1 MNYVGIDH
9 HRQYSHLTVMDQEGQ
24 VLRSGRVPNVQVEIE
39 KFLEGLEVV
48 EAVIETGRSSYT
60 MVDVLDEMGV
70 AVKIA
75 HPNEVKAIARAKI
88 KTDKRDSEVLAHLL
102 RMKMIPEVYRRSQ
115 ENRQAQRVLRQRAF
129 YVSAM
134 TALKNR
140 VHAFL
145 AQQREE
151 VREEVAR
158 ETNIFSERG
167 RKMLL
172 GLDLARGEK
181 RLLEALLKTYRHLE
195 TRIEESTALVEKL
208 YEEIRE
214 AQLIRT
220 IPGFG
225 KYLAVLVVVEIAD
238 INRFADAAH
247 LHAYAGVIPS
257 THSSGDRTH
266 HGKIIRAGNRWLRWA
281 AVEAVWPGIRADF
294 DLRCFY
300 ERLARNKGP
309 NKAKVATA
317 RRLLTIIYKVLKEGG
332 ITLRIGDNSAALRNS
347 LMGLRRPHWRI
358 G

>member
-9 HRQYSHLTVMDQEGQ
+9 HRQYSHLTLMDQTGQ
-24 VLRSGRVPNVQVEIE
+24 VLRSGRVPNLQAEIA
-39 KFLEGLEVV
+39 KFLEGF
-48 EAVIETGRSSYT
+48 EAVQAVLETGRSSYT
-60 MVDVLDEMGV
+60 MVDVLEEMGV

-102 RMKMIPEVYRRSQ
+102 RMNMVPEVYRRSV
-115 ENRQAQRVLRQRAF
+115 EDRKAQRVLRQRAF

-145 AQQREE
+145 AQQRED

-158 ETNIFSERG
+158 ETNIFSAKG
-167 RKMLL
+167 QKVLL
-172 GLDLARGEK
+172 GLDMARGEK

-208 YEEIRE
+208 YEESRE
-214 AQLIRT
+214 AQLVRT

-225 KYLAVLVVVEIAD
+225 KFLSVLVTVEIAD
-238 INRFADAAH
+238 LARFADPAH

-266 HGKIIRAGNRWLRWA
+266 HGKIVRAGNRWLRWA
-281 AVEAVWPGIRADF
+281 AVEAVWPAIRADF

-300 ERLARNKGP
+300 ERLARGKGA

-317 RRLLTIIYKVLKEGG
+317 RRLLTIIYKVLKEG
-332 ITLRIGDNSAALRNS
+332 RNYIAY
-347 LMGLRRPHWRI
+347 RR
-358 G
+358 

>member
-1 MNYVGIDH
+1 
-9 HRQYSHLTVMDQEGQ
+9 
-24 VLRSGRVPNVQVEIE
+24 
-39 KFLEGLEVV
+39 
-48 EAVIETGRSSYT
+48 
-60 MVDVLDEMGV
+60 
-70 AVKIA
+70 
-75 HPNEVKAIARAKI
+75 
-88 KTDKRDSEVLAHLL
+88 
-102 RMKMIPEVYRRSQ
+102 
-115 ENRQAQRVLRQRAF
+115 
-129 YVSAM
+129 VSAM

-167 RKMLL
+167 RKMIL
-172 GLDLARGEK
+172 GLALAPREK

-195 TRIEESTALVEKL
+195 TRIGESTALVEKL
-208 YEEIRE
+208 YEESRE

-225 KYLAVLVVVEIAD
+225 KYLAVLVVVKIAD

-266 HGKIIRAGNRWLRWA
+266 HGKIVRPGNHWVRWA
-281 AVEAVWPGIRADF
+281 AVEAVWPGIRADY
-294 DLRCFY
+294 DLRCFF
-300 ERLARNKGP
+300 ERLARGKGA

-317 RRLLTIIYKVLKEGG
+317 WRLLTIIYKVWKEG
-332 ITLRIGDNSAALRNS
+332 RNYIAY
-347 LMGLRRPHWRI
+347 RR
-358 G
+358 

>member
-9 HRQYSHLTVMDQEGQ
+9 HRQYSHVTVMDQHGR
-24 VLRSGRVPNVQVEIE
+24 VLRCGRVPNVQVEIE
-39 KFLEGLEVV
+39 KFLEGLEAV

-60 MVDVLDEMGV
+60 MVDVLEEMGM

-75 HPNEVKAIARAKI
+75 HPHEVKAIARAQI
-88 KTDKRDSEVLAHLL
+88 KTDKRDSEVLAQLL
-102 RMKMIPEVYRRSQ
+102 RMNMVPEVYRRSP
-115 ENRQAQRVLRQRAF
+115 ENRRAQRVLRQRAF

-145 AQQREE
+145 AQQKEE
-151 VREEVAR
+151 VRQEAAR
-158 ETNIFSERG
+158 ETNIFSVKG
-167 RKMLL
+167 QKMLL
-172 GLDLARGEK
+172 GLDLSREEK
-181 RLLEALLKTYRHLE
+181 SLLAALLKTYRHLE
-195 TRIEESTALVEKL
+195 TRIEESTALVGRL
-208 YEEIRE
+208 YEQIRE

-225 KYLAVLVVVEIAD
+225 KYLAVLVAVEIAD
-238 INRFADAAH
+238 LNRFADAAH

-266 HGKIIRAGNRWLRWA
+266 HGKIVRAGNRWLRWA
-281 AVEAVWPGIRADF
+281 VVEAVWPAIRADF
-294 DLRCFY
+294 DLRRFY

-317 RRLLTIIYKVLKEGG
+317 RRLLTIIYKVWKEG
-332 ITLRIGDNSAALRNS
+332 RNYIAY
-347 LMGLRRPHWRI
+347 RR
-358 G
+358 

>member
-9 HRQYSHLTVMDQEGQ
+9 HRQYSHMTVMDQRGE
-24 VLRSGRVPNVQVEIE
+24 VLRSGRVPNLQGEIE
-39 KFLEGLEVV
+39 KFLEGLEKM

-60 MVDVLDEMGV
+60 MVDVLEEMGV

-102 RMKMIPEVYRRSQ
+102 RMNMIPEVYRRSVD
-115 ENRQAQRVLRQRAF
+115 NRRAQRVLRQRAF

-151 VREEVAR
+151 VQGKVAR
-158 ETNIFSERG
+158 ETNIFSVKG
-167 RKMLL
+167 QKVLL
-172 GLDLARGEK
+172 GLDLTRGEK

-195 TRIEESTALVEKL
+195 TRIAESTALVKKL
-208 YEEIRE
+208 YEESRE

-225 KYLAVLVVVEIAD
+225 KYLAVLVAVEIAD
-238 INRFADAAH
+238 LSRFSDAAH

-266 HGKIIRAGNRWLRWA
+266 RGKIIRAGNRWLRWA

-300 ERLARNKGP
+300 ERLARNKGA

-317 RRLLTIIYKVLKEGG
+317 RRLLTIIYKVWKEQ
-332 ITLRIGDNSAALRNS
+332 RNYIPY
-347 LMGLRRPHWRI
+347 RR
-358 G
+358 

>member
-1 MNYVGIDH
+1 M
-9 HRQYSHLTVMDQEGQ
+9 
-24 VLRSGRVPNVQVEIE
+24 
-39 KFLEGLEVV
+39 
-48 EAVIETGRSSYT
+48 SY
-60 MVDVLDEMGV
+60 
-70 AVKIA
+70 
-75 HPNEVKAIARAKI
+75 EVKAIARAKI

-102 RMKMIPEVYRRSQ
+102 RMNMIPEVYRRST

-151 VREEVAR
+151 IREEVAR
-158 ETNIFSERG
+158 ETNIFSEKG
-167 RKMLL
+167 QKV
-172 GLDLARGEK
+172 
-181 RLLEALLKTYRHLE
+181 LLKTYRHLE
-195 TRIEESTALVEKL
+195 TRIGESKAYVEKL

-214 AQLIRT
+214 AQFIRT

-225 KYLAVLVVVEIAD
+225 KYLSVLVAVEIAD
-238 INRFADAAH
+238 LTRFTDAAH

-257 THSSGDRTH
+257 IHSSGDRTH
-266 HGKIIRAGNRWLRWA
+266 YGKIIKAGNRWLRWA

-300 ERLARNKGP
+300 ERLARGKGA

-317 RRLLTIIYKVLKEGG
+317 RRLLTIIYKVWKEG
-332 ITLRIGDNSAALRNS
+332 RNYIAY
-347 LMGLRRPHWRI
+347 RR
-358 G
+358 

>member
-1 MNYVGIDH
+1 M
-9 HRQYSHLTVMDQEGQ
+9 
-24 VLRSGRVPNVQVEIE
+24 
-39 KFLEGLEVV
+39 

-60 MVDVLDEMGV
+60 MVDVLEELGV

-75 HPNEVKAIARAKI
+75 HPDEVKAIARAKI

-102 RMKMIPEVYRRSQ
+102 RMNMIPEVYRRSA
-115 ENRQAQRVLRQRAF
+115 ENRQSQRVLRQRAF

-145 AQQREE
+145 AQE
-151 VREEVAR
+151 REEVAR
-158 ETNIFSERG
+158 ETNIFSV
-167 RKMLL
+167 KSQKVLL
-172 GLDLARGEK
+172 GLDLSRGEK

-208 YEEIRE
+208 YEESRE

-225 KYLAVLVVVEIAD
+225 KYLAVLVAVEIAD
-238 INRFADAAH
+238 LSRFSDAAH

-257 THSSGDRTH
+257 IHSSGDKTH

-281 AVEAVWPGIRADF
+281 AVEAVWPAVRADF

-300 ERLARNKGP
+300 ERLSRAKGA

-317 RRLLTIIYKVLKEGG
+317 RRLLTIIFKVWKEQ
-332 ITLRIGDNSAALRNS
+332 RNYIPY
-347 LMGLRRPHWRI
+347 RR
-358 G
+358 

>member
-1 MNYVGIDH
+1 M
-9 HRQYSHLTVMDQEGQ
+9 VMDREGQ
-24 VLRSGRVPNVQVEIE
+24 TIRSGRVANVRVEIE
-39 KFLEGLEVV
+39 KFLEGLEAV
-48 EAVIETGRSSYT
+48 EAVIETGRSSYA
-60 MVDVLDEMGV
+60 MVDVLEEMGV
-70 AVKIA
+70 PVKIA
-75 HPNEVKAIARAKI
+75 HPHEVKAIARAQI

-102 RMKMIPEVYRRSQ
+102 RMNMVPEVYRRSR

-140 VHAFL
+140 VYAFL

-167 RKMLL
+167 RKRLL
-172 GLDLARGEK
+172 GLALMGDEK
-181 RLLEALLKTYRHLE
+181 RRLEALLKTYRHLE
-195 TRIEESTALVEKL
+195 TRIGESAALIEKL
-208 YEEIRE
+208 YEESRE

-220 IPGFG
+220 IPGLG
-225 KYLAVLVVVEIAD
+225 KHLAVLVAVETAEIT
-238 INRFADAAH
+238 RFADAAH

-266 HGKIIRAGNRWLRWA
+266 HGKIVRAGNRWLRWA

-300 ERLARNKGP
+300 ERPARAKGA

-317 RRLLTIIYKVLKEGG
+317 RRLLTIIYKVWKEG
-332 ITLRIGDNSAALRNS
+332 RNYIAY
-347 LMGLRRPHWRI
+347 RR
-358 G
+358 

>member
-1 MNYVGIDH
+1 
-9 HRQYSHLTVMDQEGQ
+9 VMDHEGQ
-24 VLRSGRVPNVQVEIE
+24 VLRSGRVPNLRAEIE
-39 KFLEGLEVV
+39 KFLEGLEAV
-48 EAVIETGRSSYT
+48 EGVIETGRSSYT

-102 RMKMIPEVYRRSQ
+102 RMNMVPEVYRRSV

-129 YVSAM
+129 YVRAM

-140 VHAFL
+140 VYAFL

-151 VREEVAR
+151 IREEVAR
-158 ETNIFSERG
+158 EINIFSEKGQRV
-167 RKMLL
+167 LL
-172 GLDLARGEK
+172 GLELAPREK

-195 TRIEESTALVEKL
+195 TRIGESTVFVEKL
-208 YEEIRE
+208 YEESRE

-225 KYLAVLVVVEIAD
+225 KYLAVLVAVEVAD
-238 INRFADAAH
+238 IARFTDAAH

-266 HGKIIRAGNRWLRWA
+266 HGKIVRAGNRWLRWA

-294 DLRCFY
+294 DLRYFF
-300 ERLARNKGP
+300 ERLTRNKGA

-317 RRLLTIIYKVLKEGG
+317 RRLLTIIYKVLKEG
-332 ITLRIGDNSAALRNS
+332 RNYIAY
-347 LMGLRRPHWRI
+347 RR
-358 G
+358 

>member
-24 VLRSGRVPNVQVEIE
+24 VLRSGRVPNVRIEIE
-39 KFLEGLEVV
+39 KFLEGLEAV
-48 EAVIETGRSSYT
+48 EALIETGRSSYT

-102 RMKMIPEVYRRSQ
+102 RMNMVPEVYRRLV

-145 AQQREE
+145 AQQRED
-151 VREEVAR
+151 VREAVAR
-158 ETNIFSERG
+158 ETNIFSEKG
-167 RKMLL
+167 QKVLL
-172 GLDLARGEK
+172 GLELAPREK

-195 TRIEESTALVEKL
+195 TRIGESRAFVEKL
-208 YEEIRE
+208 YEESRE

-225 KYLAVLVVVEIAD
+225 KYLAVLVGVEIAD
-238 INRFADAAH
+238 IARFHDAAH
-247 LHAYAGVIPS
+247 LHAHAGVIPS

-266 HGKIIRAGNRWLRWA
+266 HGKIVRAGNRWLRWA
-281 AVEAVWPGIRADF
+281 AVEAVWPGIRSRRPSGLF
-294 DLRCFY
+294 DERCLPG
-300 ERLARNKGP
+300 RLPGCRKQSLAF
-309 NKAKVATA
+309 
-317 RRLLTIIYKVLKEGG
+317 RRWGHY
-332 ITLRIGDNSAALRNS
+332 RIGVGGRKADDQSRHSGSTRSTVS
-347 LMGLRRPHWRI
+347 L
-358 G
+358 

>member
-9 HRQYSHLTVMDQEGQ
+9 HRQYSHMTLMDQEGQ
-24 VLRSGRVPNVQVEIE
+24 TIRAGRVPNLRAEIE
-39 KFLEGLEVV
+39 KFLEGIEEV

-60 MVDVLDEMGV
+60 MVDVLEEMGV

-102 RMKMIPEVYRRSQ
+102 RMNMIPEVYRRSV

-140 VHAFL
+140 VYAFI

-151 VREEVAR
+151 VREAVAR
-158 ETNIFSERG
+158 KTNIFSEKG
-167 RKMLL
+167 QKVLM

-181 RLLEALLKTYRHLE
+181 KLLEALLKTYRYLE

-208 YEEIRE
+208 YEESRE

-225 KYLAVLVVVEIAD
+225 KYLSVLVAVEIAD
-238 INRFADAAH
+238 LARFADATH
-247 LHAYAGVIPS
+247 LNAYAGVIPS

-266 HGKIIRAGNRWLRWA
+266 HGKIVRAGNRWLRWA
-281 AVEAVWPGIRADF
+281 AVEAVWPAIRADY
-294 DLRCFY
+294 DLRCFF
-300 ERLARNKGP
+300 ERLARGKGA

-317 RRLLTIIYKVLKEGG
+317 RRLLTIIYKVWKE
-332 ITLRIGDNSAALRNS
+332 ARNYIAY
-347 LMGLRRPHWRI
+347 RR
-358 G
+358 

>member
-1 MNYVGIDH
+1 MNYMGIDH
-9 HRQYSHLTVMDQEGQ
+9 HRQYSHLTLMDQEGQ
-24 VLRSGRVPNVQVEIE
+24 VIRSGRVANLRAEIK
-39 KFLEGLEVV
+39 KFLEGLEAV

-60 MVDVLDEMGV
+60 MVDVLEEMRV

-102 RMKMIPEVYRRSQ
+102 RMNMVPEVYRRSAQ
-115 ENRQAQRVLRQRAF
+115 NRQAQRVLRQRAF
-129 YVSAM
+129 YVSAR

-158 ETNIFSERG
+158 ETNIFSAKG
-167 RKMLL
+167 QKVLL
-172 GLDLARGEK
+172 GLEIGREEK
-181 RLLEALLKTYRHLE
+181 KLLEALLKTYRHLE

-208 YEEIRE
+208 YEESRE
-214 AQLIRT
+214 AKLIRT

-225 KYLAVLVVVEIAD
+225 KYLSVLVTVEIAD
-238 INRFADAAH
+238 ITRFADAAH

-266 HGKIIRAGNRWLRWA
+266 HGKIVRAGNRWLRWA

-294 DLRCFY
+294 DLRCFF
-300 ERLARNKGP
+300 ERLARGKGA

-317 RRLLTIIYKVLKEGG
+317 RRLLTIIYKVLKEG
-332 ITLRIGDNSAALRNS
+332 RNYIAY
-347 LMGLRRPHWRI
+347 RR
-358 G
+358 